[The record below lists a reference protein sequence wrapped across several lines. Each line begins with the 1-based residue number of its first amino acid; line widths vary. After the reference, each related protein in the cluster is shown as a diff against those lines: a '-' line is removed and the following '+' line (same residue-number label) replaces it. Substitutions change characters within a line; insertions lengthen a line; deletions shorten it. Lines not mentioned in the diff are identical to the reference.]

1 MIDFRLKKISLG
13 LALIF
18 FTLPVFGASP
28 ALKELPVQNGGR
40 IKPLDTLASESIR
53 LVYGKT
59 NYQGKDPSTLVLTW
73 LLAPRVWSETE
84 FVQLK
89 NRKLKKAL
97 NLENKKDF
105 YSQKELASN
114 PALESLL
121 QNLKVKQDKEIKLGA
136 FDQALSRLQGQLLR
150 LNAFQ
155 SGDILR
161 ISPPVVGAEN
171 TKSNKDDEATWQS
184 INEFSVEHQQK
195 FAEILKTL
203 TAHVAAKESSETS
216 SAVDKAVVDYQDF
229 AFAGSQIKVE
239 DFKTRLKAEV
249 FFNSAHPFRYAWIVY
264 TLALLSVFFFWLWG
278 KKIFLKGFGVFLFL
292 GFLLHL
298 CGFLI
303 RVYISGRA
311 PVSNMYETVLWV
323 PFGTILFGFIIGKW
337 NKSLLP
343 HVGACIVAVFCLIL
357 SDLAPVIL
365 DPSIQPLEAVLRS
378 NFWLLVHVLTITISY
393 SAFFL
398 AFILGDFSLFYHL
411 NENKYRKEI
420 PAITTSIYRSL
431 QIGIVLLAT
440 GTILGGVWA
449 DYSWGRFWG
458 WDPKETWAFIAL
470 MGYLALLHARLVGL
484 IKSFGM
490 AAGAVLSFSLVIMAW
505 YGVNFW
511 LGAGLHSYGFG
522 SGGVEYVSVFV
533 MLHIFYVLFVGFYK
547 KLKNSE
553 LKVD

>member
-1 MIDFRLKKISLG
+1 MFKKNICMK
-13 LALIF
+13 LIF
-18 FTLPVFGASP
+18 LSLVLLFSFEAFGS

-40 IKPLDTLASESIR
+40 IKPFDTLASESIR

-59 NYQGKDPSTLVLTW
+59 NYQKKDPSILVLTW
-73 LLAPRVWSETE
+73 LLAPKVWAETE

-89 NRKLKKAL
+89 NRNLKKAL
-97 NLENKKDF
+97 NLEVKKDYF
-105 YSQKELASN
+105 SQKTLASN

-121 QNLKVKQDKEIKLGA
+121 QNLQVKQSKEIKLNA

-150 LNAFQ
+150 LNLFQ
-155 SGDILR
+155 TGDILR
-161 ISPPVVGAEN
+161 IAPPIKNGNNEN
-171 TKSNKDDEATWQS
+171 NKNEEASSKWLS
-184 INEFSVEHQQK
+184 INEFSKEHQEK
-195 FAEILKTL
+195 FAGILKEL
-203 TAHVAAKESSETS
+203 TGHVSAQESEESL
-216 SAVDKAVVDYQDF
+216 AVLDEAVEAYKAF
-229 AFAGSQIKVE
+229 AFKE
-239 DFKTRLKAEV
+239 DKKLLDSLGLKMKAEV
-249 FFNSAHPFRYAWIVY
+249 FFNSFHPFRYAWIAY
-264 TLALLSVFFFWLWG
+264 LFALIFIFCFWVWKKAVFVKL
-278 KKIFLKGFGVFLFL
+278 FGSLMFT

-298 CGFLI
+298 FGFLL

-323 PFGTILFGFIIGKW
+323 PFGTILFGYLIGKW

-343 HVGACIVAVFCLIL
+343 YVGSCLVALFCLIL

-420 PAITTSIYRSL
+420 SEITTSIYRSL
-431 QIGIVLLAT
+431 QIGIVLLAA

-490 AAGAVLSFSLVIMAW
+490 AAGSVLSFSLVIMAW

-533 MLHIFYVLFVGFYK
+533 MLHIFYVLFVGSYI
-547 KLKNSE
+547 KLK
-553 LKVD
+553 KT

>member
-1 MIDFRLKKISLG
+1 MKKIG
-13 LALIF
+13 LYFALLF
-18 FTLPVFGASP
+18 FSFPVLAASS

-73 LLAPRVWSETE
+73 LLAPRVWAETE

-89 NRKLKKAL
+89 NHKLKKAL
-97 NLENKKDF
+97 GLSKEKDF
-105 YSQKELASN
+105 YSQKQLASN

-155 SGDILR
+155 SGSILR
-161 ISPPVVGAEN
+161 IAPP
-171 TKSNKDDEATWQS
+171 KDGKDETWQS
-184 INEFSVEHQQK
+184 INDFSADHQLK

-203 TAHVAAKESSETS
+203 TSHVAAVESKKTS
-216 SAVDKAVVDYQDF
+216 KALDEAVKAYEDF
-229 AFAGSQIKVE
+229 AFAGTSVKIE
-239 DFKTRLKAEV
+239 DYKTRLKAEV

-264 TLALLSVFFFWLWG
+264 TLALLSIFFFWLWG
-278 KKIFLKGFGVFLFL
+278 KGAFLKGFGVFLFL

-298 CGFLI
+298 FGFLI

-420 PAITTSIYRSL
+420 ATITTSIYRSL
-431 QIGIVLLAT
+431 QIGIVLLAV

-490 AAGAVLSFSLVIMAW
+490 AAGSVLAFSLVIMAW

-533 MLHIFYVLFVGFYK
+533 MLHIFYVLFVGFYL
-547 KLKNSE
+547 KLKNRS
-553 LKVD
+553 

>member
-1 MIDFRLKKISLG
+1 MFKKISFSVS
-13 LALIF
+13 LIF
-18 FTLPVFGASP
+18 LVCFSSFAFGLS
-28 ALKELPVQNGGR
+28 LDELPVQNGGR
-40 IKPLDTLASESIR
+40 IKPFGTLAAESVR
-53 LVYGKT
+53 LIYGKT
-59 NYQGKDPSTLVLTW
+59 KYEKKDPSVLVLTW
-73 LLAPRVWSETE
+73 LLAPKIWADTK
-84 FVQLK
+84 FVQIK

-97 NLENKKDF
+97 NLKIEQDYFN
-105 YSQKELASN
+105 QNELVAN
-114 PALESLL
+114 PAISSLV
-121 QNLKVKQDKEIKLGA
+121 QNLTVKQNKEIKLNA
-136 FDQALSRLQGQLLR
+136 FDQALSRLQGQLIR
-150 LNAFQ
+150 LKIFQ
-155 SGDILR
+155 TGDVLR
-161 ISPPVVGAEN
+161 IAP
-171 TKSNKDDEATWQS
+171 SNKKGESKWLS
-184 INEFSVEHQQK
+184 INEFSKEHQTK
-195 FAEILKTL
+195 FGNILKKL
-203 TAHVAAKESSETS
+203 TEHVAAQQSKESLKSLNQSVDEYIDFTFKDS
-216 SAVDKAVVDYQDF
+216 SLDLKAQ
-229 AFAGSQIKVE
+229 SRKI
-239 DFKTRLKAEV
+239 KAEV
-249 FFNSAHPFRYAWIVY
+249 FFNSFHPFRYAWIAY
-264 TLALLSVFFFWLWG
+264 LLALIFIFCFWIWKKDVFIRL
-278 KKIFLKGFGVFLFL
+278 FGSFMFL
-292 GFLLHL
+292 GFSLHL
-298 CGFLI
+298 FGFLI

-323 PFGTILFGFIIGKW
+323 PFGTILFGYIIGKW

-343 HVGACIVAVFCLIL
+343 YVGSCLVAVFCLIL

-420 PAITTSIYRSL
+420 SEITTSIYRSL
-431 QIGIVLLAT
+431 QIGIVLLAA

-533 MLHIFYVLFVGFYK
+533 MLHIFYVLFVGAYI
-547 KLKNSE
+547 KLK
-553 LKVD
+553 KT

>member
-1 MIDFRLKKISLG
+1 MKILG
-13 LALIF
+13 LTIAFMF
-18 FTLPVFGASP
+18 FAPSAFSVGD

-40 IKPLDTLASESIR
+40 VKPLDTLASESVR

-59 NYQGKDPSTLVLTW
+59 NYKGKDPSTLVLTW
-73 LLAPRVWSETE
+73 LLAPKVWSETE
-84 FVQLK
+84 FIQLK
-89 NRKLKKAL
+89 HKKLQKAL
-97 NLENKKDF
+97 NLAEKTGDKKDF

-136 FDQALSRLQGQLLR
+136 FDQALSRLQGQLMR
-150 LNAFQ
+150 LASFQ

-161 ISPPVVGAEN
+161 VAPPKKANSE
-171 TKSNKDDEATWQS
+171 TWQS
-184 INEFSVEHQQK
+184 INEFSVLHQTK
-195 FAEILKTL
+195 FATILKKL
-203 TAHVAAKESSETS
+203 TDQVTDTDSK
-216 SAVDKAVVDYQDF
+216 SANEALDKAVIDYKAF
-229 AFAGSQIKVE
+229 AFTGSNVDISKFE
-239 DFKTRLKAEV
+239 NKLKAEV

-264 TLALLSVFFFWLWG
+264 TLALLSIFFFWLWN
-278 KKIFLKGFGVFLFL
+278 KTVFLKGFGVFLFL

-298 CGFLI
+298 FGFLI

-343 HVGACIVAVFCLIL
+343 HVGACVVAVFCLIL

-420 PAITTSIYRSL
+420 AAITTSIYRSL

-490 AAGAVLSFSLVIMAW
+490 AAGSVLSFSLVIMAW

-533 MLHIFYVLFVGFYK
+533 MLHIFYVLFVGFYL
-547 KLKNSE
+547 KLKNSQ

>member
-1 MIDFRLKKISLG
+1 MNKVKLKRISLFFALMFVSFPV
-13 LALIF
+13 LA
-18 FTLPVFGASP
+18 SSS

-53 LVYGKT
+53 LIYGKT

-84 FVQLK
+84 FVQVK
-89 NRKLKKAL
+89 NSKLKKAL
-97 NLENKKDF
+97 NLEVKKDF
-105 YSQKELASN
+105 YSQQELAAN

-136 FDQALSRLQGQLLR
+136 FDQALSRLQGQLFR

-161 ISPPVVGAEN
+161 IAPPKNEGG
-171 TKSNKDDEATWQS
+171 KDATWQS
-184 INEFSVEHQQK
+184 INDFSVEHQQK
-195 FAEILKTL
+195 FAEILKAL
-203 TAHVAAKESSETS
+203 TAHVAAEESKESSVKVDG
-216 SAVDKAVVDYQDF
+216 AVEEFQKF
-229 AFAGSQIKVE
+229 TFGKSKIKVE
-239 DFKTRLKAEV
+239 DFKTKLRAEV

-264 TLALLSVFFFWLWG
+264 TLALLSIFFFWLWG
-278 KKIFLKGFGVFLFL
+278 KKVFLKGFGVFLFL

-298 CGFLI
+298 FGFLI

-323 PFGTILFGFIIGKW
+323 PFGTILFGYIIGKW

-343 HVGACIVAVFCLIL
+343 HVGACVVAVFCLIL

-420 PAITTSIYRSL
+420 AAITTSIYRSL
-431 QIGIVLLAT
+431 QIGIVLLAA

-490 AAGAVLSFSLVIMAW
+490 AAGSVLSFSLVIMAW

-533 MLHIFYVLFVGFYK
+533 MLHIFYVLFVGFYL
-547 KLKNSE
+547 KLKNSQ

>member
-1 MIDFRLKKISLG
+1 MFRRIVFLKTILLSFVLFSS
-13 LALIF
+13 AV
-18 FTLPVFGASP
+18 VFASS
-28 ALKELPVQNGGR
+28 LKELPVQNGGR
-40 IKPLDTLASESIR
+40 IKPFDTLASESIR

-59 NYQGKDPSTLVLTW
+59 NYQKKDPSTLVLTW
-73 LLAPRVWSETE
+73 LLAPKVWSETE

-89 NRKLKKAL
+89 NRGLKKAL
-97 NLENKKDF
+97 NLEVKKDYF
-105 YSQKELASN
+105 SQKTLAAN

-121 QNLKVKQDKEIKLGA
+121 QNLQVKQSKEIKLNA

-155 SGDILR
+155 TGDILR
-161 ISPPVVGAEN
+161 IAPPVKKEKIEEGDGGID
-171 TKSNKDDEATWQS
+171 KDSKWLS
-184 INEFSVEHQQK
+184 INEFSAEHQQK
-195 FAEILKTL
+195 FAGILKEL
-203 TAHVAAKESSETS
+203 TAHVAAQESKESLEVLNQ
-216 SAVDKAVVDYQDF
+216 AVDKYKDF
-229 AFAGSQIKVE
+229 AFADDKDLLDSVSLKM
-239 DFKTRLKAEV
+239 KAEV
-249 FFNSAHPFRYAWIVY
+249 FFNSFHPFRYAWIAY
-264 TLALLSVFFFWLWG
+264 LLALIFIFCFWIWKKDVFIRL
-278 KKIFLKGFGVFLFL
+278 FGSFMFL
-292 GFLLHL
+292 GFSLHL
-298 CGFLI
+298 FGFLI

-323 PFGTILFGFIIGKW
+323 PFGTILFGYLIGKW

-343 HVGACIVAVFCLIL
+343 YVGSGLVALFCLIL

-420 PAITTSIYRSL
+420 SEITTSIYRSL
-431 QIGIVLLAT
+431 QIGIVLLAA

-533 MLHIFYVLFVGFYK
+533 MLHIFYVLFVGAYI
-547 KLKNSE
+547 KLK
-553 LKVD
+553 KT

>member
-1 MIDFRLKKISLG
+1 MKQTMITKFGFTFG
-13 LALIF
+13 LMTALLF
-18 FTLPVFGASP
+18 SALPVFGDSS
-28 ALKELPVQNGGR
+28 ALKEMPVQNGGR

-59 NYQGKDPSTLVLTW
+59 NYEGKDPATLVLTW
-73 LLAPRVWSETE
+73 LLAPRVWAETE

-97 NLENKKDF
+97 NLEDEKDF
-105 YSQKELASN
+105 YSQKDLASN

-136 FDQALSRLQGQLLR
+136 FDQALSRLQGQLMR

-161 ISPPVVGAEN
+161 ISPP
-171 TKSNKDDEATWQS
+171 KDSKTDTWQS
-184 INEFSVEHQQK
+184 INEFSSAHQQK
-195 FAEILKTL
+195 FAEILKKL
-203 TAHVAAKESSETS
+203 TAHVAAKESEATAKEVDE
-216 SAVDKAVVDYQDF
+216 AVEAYHAF
-229 AFAGSQIKVE
+229 AFTDSSVKV
-239 DFKTRLKAEV
+239 DDYRSKLKAEV

-264 TLALLSVFFFWLWG
+264 TLALLSIFFFWLWD
-278 KKIFLKGFGVFLFL
+278 KKLFLKGFGVFLFL

-298 CGFLI
+298 FGFLL

-323 PFGTILFGFIIGKW
+323 PFGTLIFGFIIGKW

-343 HVGACIVAVFCLIL
+343 HVGACVVAVFCLIL

-490 AAGAVLSFSLVIMAW
+490 AAGSVLSFSLVIMAW

-522 SGGVEYVSVFV
+522 SGGVEYVSIFV
-533 MLHIFYVLFVGFYK
+533 MLHIFYVLFVGFYL
-547 KLKNSE
+547 KLKNSQ

>member
-1 MIDFRLKKISLG
+1 MRIFGFVFAFL
-13 LALIF
+13 F
-18 FTLPVFGASP
+18 FTSSSIAAST

-40 IKPLDTLASESIR
+40 VKPLDTLASESVR
-53 LVYGKT
+53 LIYGKT

-89 NRKLKKAL
+89 NKKLKVAL
-97 NLENKKDF
+97 NLKDEKDF

-136 FDQALSRLQGQLLR
+136 FDQALSRLQGQLIR
-150 LNAFQ
+150 LNMFQ

-161 ISPPVVGAEN
+161 IAPP
-171 TKSNKDDEATWQS
+171 KSGQSSKWQS
-184 INEFSVEHQQK
+184 INEFSPEHQK
-195 FAEILKTL
+195 RFGEILKAL
-203 TAHVAAKESSETS
+203 TAHVADSESANTS
-216 SAVDKAVVDYQDF
+216 KSVDQAVESFKAYTFARGAAVDL
-229 AFAGSQIKVE
+229 E
-239 DFKTRLKAEV
+239 DFESKLKAEV

-264 TLALLSVFFFWLWG
+264 TLALLSIFFFWLWG
-278 KKIFLKGFGVFLFL
+278 KKFFLKGFSVFLFL

-298 CGFLI
+298 FGFLI

-323 PFGTILFGFIIGKW
+323 PFGTILFGYIIGKW

-411 NENKYRKEI
+411 NENKYRK
-420 PAITTSIYRSL
+420 
-431 QIGIVLLAT
+431 G
-440 GTILGGVWA
+440 
-449 DYSWGRFWG
+449 
-458 WDPKETWAFIAL
+458 AFIAL

-490 AAGAVLSFSLVIMAW
+490 AAGSVLSFSLVIMAW

-533 MLHIFYVLFVGFYK
+533 MLHIFYVLFVGFYL
-547 KLKNSE
+547 KLKNSQ